1 MFCEILDIGRVG
13 IVANDAPHDLH
24 NLYINF
30 IVLVMKRKK
39 PTLHLNNGVATKSA
53 NSL

>member
-1 MFCEILDIGRVG
+1 M
-13 IVANDAPHDLH
+13 ANDAPHHLH

-39 PTLHLNNGVATKSA
+39 PTLHLSNGVATKSA
-53 NSL
+53 NFL